1 MYMYISREGTIQWL
15 ITCTSRNVHVYM
27 THSMYLSG
35 CHRENPHPYVIASD
49 GTSTLKPDT
58 R

>member
-1 MYMYISREGTIQWL
+1 MYISREGTIQRS

-27 THSMYLSG
+27 THPMYLSD
-35 CHRENPHPYVIASD
+35 CHGVTPHPYVIAIDS
-49 GTSTLKPDT
+49 TSTLKPDT